1 MAVVRWVGVSVR
13 GLAAL
18 RPWSAVRRLHARTPL
33 RVRLI
38 VVVLLLV
45 AVAVALISVAGIAA
59 LRGYMVGHLDSQL
72 QDKAHESMHDHSPGD
87 GGRGPGPNEQDAD
100 RIQPPGAFL
109 VRLLDATGK
118 PVRDLSPPLRADQPP
133 PRLPGDAKGLA
144 AHADVPF
151 TVPATKGGG
160 RWRVLIKPVE
170 DGSGGSLAVALG
182 LDDIDSTIGRLQRVD
197 LFVSAAVLLVLA
209 GVGVA
214 TVRASLRPLVEIER
228 TAGAIARGELSRRVP
243 DLDPRTEV
251 GRLARAVNSMLAQI
265 EAAFR
270 ARAASEAAARRSEE
284 VALRSEARMRRFVTD
299 ASHEL
304 RTPLTTIRGF
314 AELYRQGASREPAE
328 LDRLMRRIEDQAARM
343 GLLVE
348 DLLLLARLD
357 QQRPLD
363 RRPVD
368 LLALAADAVHDA
380 RAIAPERSIELL
392 VGGGDDALPDPP
404 VVLGDEARL
413 RQVLANLVGNTL
425 AHTPAGSPVEVRA
438 RTQQVLGAPRA
449 VLEVVDHGPG
459 LTPEQAEHVFER
471 FYRADPARSHTDGG
485 TGLGLAIVAALVAAH
500 EGAVEVDS
508 APGRGATFRVLLP
521 LAAGAAGSALPAPS
535 RSDPK

>member
-109 VRLLDATGK
+109 VRLL
-118 PVRDLSPPLRADQPP
+118 
-133 PRLPGDAKGLA
+133 
-144 AHADVPF
+144 
-151 TVPATKGGG
+151 
-160 RWRVLIKPVE
+160 
-170 DGSGGSLAVALG
+170 
-182 LDDIDSTIGRLQRVD
+182 
-197 LFVSAAVLLVLA
+197 
-209 GVGVA
+209 VA

-270 ARAASEAAARRSEE
+270 ARAGSEAAARRSEE

-413 RQVLANLVGNTL
+413 RQVLADLVGNTL